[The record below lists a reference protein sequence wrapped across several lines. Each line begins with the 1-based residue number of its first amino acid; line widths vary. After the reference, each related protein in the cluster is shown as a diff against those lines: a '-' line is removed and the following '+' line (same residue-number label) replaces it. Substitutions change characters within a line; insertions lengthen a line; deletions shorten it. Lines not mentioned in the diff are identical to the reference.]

1 MKRILAVDDE
11 PHILKLVSFSLK
23 AGGFEVLEA
32 SDGLAAI
39 SMAEAEQPDLILLDV
54 MMPVLDGYE
63 ACRRLQENPATKDIP
78 VVMLTAKT
86 QLSEHKTGLDSG
98 AREYICKPFT
108 PKDLVA
114 QVRAFLGE
122 E

>member
-1 MKRILAVDDE
+1 VKRILAVDDE

-23 AGGFEVLEA
+23 AGGFDVLEA
-32 SDGLAAI
+32 SDGLTAI
-39 SMAEAEQPDLILLDV
+39 QIAEAEQPDLILLDV

-63 ACRRLQENPATKDIP
+63 TCRRLKDNATTRDIP

-86 QLSEHKTGLDSG
+86 QVSEQQTGLTSG
-98 AREYICKPFT
+98 AKDYICKPFT

-114 QVRAFLGE
+114 QVQGLLE